1 MRRYV
6 VDRLLGMVVVM
17 LVVATMAFLIVR
29 VIPGDPA
36 GIMLGPDATPA
47 DVVALRTRLGLDR
60 PIPVQYVIFL
70 RDLAV
75 GDLGQSIFLGRSVL
89 QALADRTEPTLAL
102 TLLATAIALAIG
114 IPAGIV
120 AAVRRGGA
128 LDQTTRGLAM
138 LGASIPSFWLAL
150 LFMQTFAVSFGW
162 FPVAGY
168 GEPGAP
174 FLERMRHLI
183 MPAVVLGLISSAL
196 ITRFTRA
203 SMLDVLGEDYVR
215 TARSK
220 GLAERVVVMKHA
232 LRNAMIPIL
241 TVVGLTVAV
250 LLGGAV
256 VTETVFGLPGVGN
269 LVVQAVLRRDYPVIQ
284 GALIVIAGLY
294 VLVNLA
300 IDLLYTLIDPR
311 VRYR

>member
-6 VDRLLGMVVVM
+6 VDRLLGMVLVM

-47 DVVALRTRLGLDR
+47 DVAGLRTRLGLDR
-60 PIPVQYVIFL
+60 PIPVQYLIFL
-70 RDLAV
+70 RDLV
-75 GDLGQSIFLGRSVL
+75 GGDLGQSIFLGRSVL

-102 TLLATAIALAIG
+102 TLMATLIALAIG

-150 LFMQTFAVSFGW
+150 LFMQTFAVALGW

-284 GALIVIAGLY
+284 GALIVIAGIY
-294 VLVNLA
+294 VLVNLV

>member
-6 VDRLLGMVVVM
+6 VDRLLGMVLVM

-150 LFMQTFAVSFGW
+150 LFMQTFAVNFGW

>member
-1 MRRYV
+1 
-6 VDRLLGMVVVM
+6 
-17 LVVATMAFLIVR
+17 
-29 VIPGDPA
+29 
-36 GIMLGPDATPA
+36 
-47 DVVALRTRLGLDR
+47 
-60 PIPVQYVIFL
+60 
-70 RDLAV
+70 
-75 GDLGQSIFLGRSVL
+75 
-89 QALADRTEPTLAL
+89 
-102 TLLATAIALAIG
+102 
-114 IPAGIV
+114 
-120 AAVRRGGA
+120 
-128 LDQTTRGLAM
+128 
-138 LGASIPSFWLAL
+138 
-150 LFMQTFAVSFGW
+150 
-162 FPVAGY
+162 
-168 GEPGAP
+168 
-174 FLERMRHLI
+174 

-284 GALIVIAGLY
+284 GALIVIAGIY
-294 VLVNLA
+294 VLVNLV